1 MSGNGLVEVS
11 LLRHSEP
18 PGRQGPC
25 GADLDLIER
34 VDQALDVLHGKW
46 KVHLLFFMARGVRR
60 HGRLL
65 ACLPGVSKKV
75 MTDTLRALER
85 DGLVA
90 RRIFAEVPVRVEY
103 SLTPLGW
110 TMTEPLIA
118 LSEWGQAHAREV
130 MEARS
135 RFRAD
140 PGAGGVS
147 RLAQGSAAA

>member
-1 MSGNGLVEVS
+1 VARDAVAHVS
-11 LLRHSEP
+11 RFRSSDLSKVPR
-18 PGRQGPC
+18 PC
-25 GADLDLIER
+25 RGDLDLIER

-110 TMTEPLIA
+110 SMTEPLIA
-118 LSEWGQAHAREV
+118 LSEWGDVHSKEV
-130 MEARS
+130 TEARAQYRNGSSNLHGS
-135 RFRAD
+135 RV
-140 PGAGGVS
+140 G
-147 RLAQGSAAA
+147 QGSAAA